1 MATSAS
7 EWEKKWQK
15 DKEGAKVK
23 ANRGYDSYAD
33 ALQGIAQTVK
43 DNAAQARDAELDRQN
58 REYRDRHDLAAAQEF
73 LNRRKTNEAM
83 ANSGLSDSG
92 LNRTQQTAIS
102 IARGNQDAALTRQ
115 QQDAR
120 DATFAA
126 YDDLVA
132 KYEAEMAEKKFA
144 NEQARQAALLEI
156 DNDYDN
162 KVAAMYKAE
171 AEAKQAAAK
180 QAAENQKLL
189 QDAYLAILKQT
200 NGDTAQADQVMQ
212 KLYGVSLSGGQAQ
225 TGTGAAAKTYTTTDG
240 STVNTPFSQM
250 TFKKTKNTWNGLFN
264 LGTSANSTFGGNVGK
279 GMVKQGVLGNVDWND
294 EFYLDGSYFADGK
307 GRHMTTSAI
316 EKELLNE
323 GLSKAEAR
331 RMLLELTNLK
341 ESDTYNDV
349 RDSKK
354 TKSVSGFVGDY
365 QKSSTQTQS
374 ATDKKLNDLQKKV
387 SGKQITRGEATEK
400 VMELYTSPSDQ
411 INALIS
417 LGMTQAEAQ
426 AAQRMYKAY

>member
-43 DNAAQARDAELDRQN
+43 DNAAQARDAELGRQN
-58 REYRDRHDLAAAQEF
+58 REYRDQHDLAAAQEF

-132 KYEAEMAEKKFA
+132 KHEAELAEKKFA

-180 QAAENQKLL
+180 QAAENQKML

-200 NGDTAQADQVMQ
+200 NGDTVQADQVMQ

-225 TGTGAAAKTYTTTDG
+225 AGTGTTAKTYTTTDG

-264 LGTSANSTFGGNVGK
+264 LGTSANSTAGGNVGK

-307 GRHMTTSAI
+307 GRTMTTSAI

-323 GLSKAEAR
+323 GMSKAEAR

-365 QKSSTQTQS
+365 QKSPTQTQS
-374 ATDKKLNDLQKKV
+374 ATDKKLQDLQKKV
-387 SGKQITRGEATEK
+387 SSKQITLGEAVEK
-400 VMELYTSPSDQ
+400 VMDEFNPSDQ

-426 AAQRMYKAY
+426 AAQKMYKAY

>member
-7 EWEKKWQK
+7 EWEKKWQRDK
-15 DKEGAKVK
+15 DVAKAGVNQTYNTSSEAAEGWLK
-23 ANRGYDSYAD
+23 
-33 ALQGIAQTVK
+33 TVK

-132 KYEAEMAEKKFA
+132 KHEAELAEKKFA
-144 NEQARQAALLEI
+144 NEQARQAALMEI
-156 DNDYDN
+156 DNEYDN

-171 AEAKQAAAK
+171 AEAQQAAAK

-200 NGDTAQADQVMQ
+200 GDETQTDALMQ
-212 KLYGVSLSGGQAQ
+212 KLYGVSFAGGQSQ
-225 TGTGAAAKTYTTTDG
+225 TGTEGAQPAAVYTMTDG

-279 GMVKQGVLGNVDWND
+279 GMVKEGALGNVDWND

-307 GRHMTTSAI
+307 GRTMTTSAI

-323 GLSKAEAR
+323 GMSKAEAR

-354 TKSVSGFVGDY
+354 TKSVSGFVADY
-365 QKSSTQTQS
+365 QKPSAQS
-374 ATDKKLNDLQKKV
+374 VTDKKLQDLQKKV
-387 SGKQITRGEATEK
+387 SSNQITRGEATEK

-426 AAQRMYKAY
+426 AAQKMYKAW

>member
-7 EWEKKWQK
+7 EWEKKWQRDK
-15 DKEGAKVK
+15 DAAKAGVNQTYNTSSEAAEGWLK
-23 ANRGYDSYAD
+23 
-33 ALQGIAQTVK
+33 TVK

-132 KYEAEMAEKKFA
+132 KHEAELAEKKLA

-171 AEAKQAAAK
+171 AEAQQAAAK
-180 QAAENQKLL
+180 QAAENQKML

-200 NGDTAQADQVMQ
+200 GDETQTDALMQ
-212 KLYGVSLSGGQAQ
+212 KLYGVSFGGGQAQ
-225 TGTGAAAKTYTTTDG
+225 TGTEGAQPAAVYTMTDG
-240 STVNTPFSQM
+240 SKVNTPFSQM
-250 TFKKTKNTWNGLFN
+250 TFKKTKNTWNGPAG
-264 LGTSANSTFGGNVGK
+264 LGSLLNAIGGGNVEKGK
-279 GMVKQGVLGNVDWND
+279 VKEGALGNVDWND

-341 ESDTYNDV
+341 ESDTYT
-349 RDSKK
+349 DSK
-354 TKSVSGFVGDY
+354 
-365 QKSSTQTQS
+365 
-374 ATDKKLNDLQKKV
+374 ATDYKLNDLQKKV
-387 SGKQITRGEATEK
+387 SSNQITRGEATEK

-426 AAQRMYKAY
+426 AAQKMYKAW

>member
-7 EWEKKWQK
+7 EWEKKWQRDK
-15 DKEGAKVK
+15 DTAKAGVNQTYNTSSEAAEGWLK
-23 ANRGYDSYAD
+23 
-33 ALQGIAQTVK
+33 TVK
-43 DNAAQARDAELDRQN
+43 DNAARARDAELDRQN

-132 KYEAEMAEKKFA
+132 KHEAELAEKKFA
-144 NEQARQAALLEI
+144 NEQARQAALMEI
-156 DNDYDN
+156 DNEYDN

-171 AEAKQAAAK
+171 AEAQQAAAK

-200 NGDTAQADQVMQ
+200 GDETQTDALMQ
-212 KLYGVSLSGGQAQ
+212 KLYGVSFGGGQAQ
-225 TGTGAAAKTYTTTDG
+225 TGTEGAQPAAKTYTTTDG
-240 STVNTPFSQM
+240 STVNTPFSKM
-250 TFKKTKNTWNGLFN
+250 TFKKTRDTDNGSIKMFGQDN
-264 LGTSANSTFGGNVGK
+264 IGLGSFMNSIGGGNVAK
-279 GMVKQGVLGNVDWND
+279 GEVKEGTLGNVDWDD
-294 EFYLDGSYFADGK
+294 EFYIDGSYFADGK

-323 GLSKAEAR
+323 GMSKAEAR

-341 ESDTYNDV
+341 ESDTYT
-349 RDSKK
+349 DSK
-354 TKSVSGFVGDY
+354 
-365 QKSSTQTQS
+365 
-374 ATDKKLNDLQKKV
+374 ATDYKLQNLQKQIRN
-387 SGKQITRGEATEK
+387 KQITRGDATEK

-426 AAQRMYKAY
+426 AAQKMYKAW

>member
-7 EWEKKWQK
+7 EWEKQWQK
-15 DKEGAKVK
+15 DKEDAKVK
-23 ANRGYDSYAD
+23 ANQIYNTSSEAAEGW
-33 ALQGIAQTVK
+33 LKTVK
-43 DNAAQARDAELDRQN
+43 DNAAQARDAELNRQN

-132 KYEAEMAEKKFA
+132 KHEAELAEKKFA

-156 DNDYDN
+156 DNNYDN

-180 QAAENQKLL
+180 QAAENQKML

-200 NGDTAQADQVMQ
+200 NGDTAQADQLMQ

-250 TFKKTKNTWNGLFN
+250 TFKKTRDTSNGAIKMFGQDN
-264 LGTSANSTFGGNVGK
+264 IGLGSFLNRIAGGAVGK
-279 GMVKQGVLGNVDWND
+279 GEVKEGTLGNVDWDD

-316 EKELLNE
+316 EKELMNE

-331 RMLLELTNLK
+331 RILLELTNLK
-341 ESDTYNDV
+341 ESDTYTEG
-349 RDSKK
+349 KK
-354 TKSVSGFVGDY
+354 ADYKLQNLKKQVS
-365 QKSSTQTQS
+365 
-374 ATDKKLNDLQKKV
+374 DKK
-387 SGKQITRGEATEK
+387 ITLGDATEK
-400 VMELYTSPSDQ
+400 AMELYTSPSDQ

-426 AAQRMYKAY
+426 AAQRMYKAW

>member
-7 EWEKKWQK
+7 EWEKKWQRDK
-15 DKEGAKVK
+15 DTAKAGVNQTYNTSSEAAEGWLK
-23 ANRGYDSYAD
+23 
-33 ALQGIAQTVK
+33 TVK
-43 DNAAQARDAELDRQN
+43 DNAAQARDAELDRQK

-132 KYEAEMAEKKFA
+132 KHEAELAEKKFA

-180 QAAENQKLL
+180 QAAENQKML

-200 NGDTAQADQVMQ
+200 NGDTAQADQLMQ

-264 LGTSANSTFGGNVGK
+264 LGTSANSTAGGNVGK

-307 GRHMTTSAI
+307 GRTMTTSAI

-323 GLSKAEAR
+323 GMSKAEAR

-354 TKSVSGFVGDY
+354 TKSVSGFVADY
-365 QKSSTQTQS
+365 QKPS
-374 ATDKKLNDLQKKV
+374 AQRVTDKKLQDLQKKV
-387 SGKQITRGEATEK
+387 SSKQITLGEATEK
-400 VMELYTSPSDQ
+400 VMDEFNPSDQ

-426 AAQRMYKAY
+426 AAQKMYKAW

>member
-15 DKEGAKVK
+15 DKDTAKAGVNQTYNTSSEAAEGWLK
-23 ANRGYDSYAD
+23 
-33 ALQGIAQTVK
+33 TVK

-58 REYRDRHDLAAAQEF
+58 REYRDQHDLAAAQEF

-132 KYEAEMAEKKFA
+132 KHEAELAEKKFA

-180 QAAENQKLL
+180 QAAENQKML

-212 KLYGVSLSGGQAQ
+212 KLYGVSVGASGTSGQSDAGEEVEQARTQNNIPLADRTWYRTKITSNSGLNTALGLIDDNDMVTDEFGNAMTMRQLYNALLENGQMDTRTAKDYILSLQKQNAGRYINGKGYTAKMSDANRFNTNSSISYADLKQTLRMKVDSGQLKQ
-225 TGTGAAAKTYTTTDG
+225 EDAAADIMNYFYPYDTDAQKRLLSEIGYSDKTID
-240 STVNTPFSQM
+240 
-250 TFKKTKNTWNGLFN
+250 
-264 LGTSANSTFGGNVGK
+264 
-279 GMVKQGVLGNVDWND
+279 
-294 EFYLDGSYFADGK
+294 
-307 GRHMTTSAI
+307 
-316 EKELLNE
+316 
-323 GLSKAEAR
+323 
-331 RMLLELTNLK
+331 
-341 ESDTYNDV
+341 
-349 RDSKK
+349 
-354 TKSVSGFVGDY
+354 
-365 QKSSTQTQS
+365 
-374 ATDKKLNDLQKKV
+374 
-387 SGKQITRGEATEK
+387 
-400 VMELYTSPSDQ
+400 
-411 INALIS
+411 ALI
-417 LGMTQAEAQ
+417 
-426 AAQRMYKAY
+426 KANAG

>member
-7 EWEKKWQK
+7 EWEKKWQRDK
-15 DKEGAKVK
+15 DTAKAGVNQTYNTSSEAAEGWLK
-23 ANRGYDSYAD
+23 
-33 ALQGIAQTVK
+33 TVK

-132 KYEAEMAEKKFA
+132 KHEAELAEKKFA

-180 QAAENQKLL
+180 QAAENQKML

-200 NGDTAQADQVMQ
+200 NGDTAQADQLMQ

-225 TGTGAAAKTYTTTDG
+225 TGTGATAKTYTTTDG

-250 TFKKTKNTWNGLFN
+250 TFKKTKNTWNGPAG
-264 LGTSANSTFGGNVGK
+264 LGSLLNAIGGGNVEK
-279 GMVKQGVLGNVDWND
+279 GAVKQGTLGNVDWND

-307 GRHMTTSAI
+307 GRTMTTSAI

-341 ESDTYNDV
+341 ESDTYTDG
-349 RDSKK
+349 K
-354 TKSVSGFVGDY
+354 TADY
-365 QKSSTQTQS
+365 
-374 ATDKKLNDLQKKV
+374 KLNDLQKKV
-387 SGKQITRGEATEK
+387 SGGQMDQMDAAEEIMKMYSNSPATQIEAL
-400 VMELYTSPSDQ
+400 MS
-411 INALIS
+411 I
-417 LGMTQAEAQ
+417 GMSRAGAQ
-426 AAQRMYKAY
+426 AAQRAYTTYMQY

>member
-7 EWEKKWQK
+7 EWEKKWQRDK
-15 DKEGAKVK
+15 DAAKAGVNQTYNTSSEAAEGWLK
-23 ANRGYDSYAD
+23 
-33 ALQGIAQTVK
+33 TVK

-132 KYEAEMAEKKFA
+132 KHEAELAEKKLA

-171 AEAKQAAAK
+171 AEAQQAAAK

-200 NGDTAQADQVMQ
+200 GDETQTDALMQ
-212 KLYGVSLSGGQAQ
+212 KLYGVSFGGSQAQ
-225 TGTGAAAKTYTTTDG
+225 TGTEGAQPAAAYTMTDG
-240 STVNTPFSQM
+240 SKANTPFSQM

-323 GLSKAEAR
+323 GMSKAEAR

-341 ESDTYNDV
+341 ESDTYNDTK
-349 RDSKK
+349 DSKK
-354 TKSVSGFVGDY
+354 TKSVSGFVADY
-365 QKSSTQTQS
+365 QKPSAQS
-374 ATDKKLNDLQKKV
+374 VTDKKLQDLQKKV
-387 SGKQITRGEATEK
+387 SSNQITRGEATEK

-426 AAQRMYKAY
+426 AAQRMYKAW

>member
-58 REYRDRHDLAAAQEF
+58 REYRDQHDLAAAQEF

-132 KYEAEMAEKKFA
+132 KHEAELAEKKFA

-180 QAAENQKLL
+180 QAAENQKML

-225 TGTGAAAKTYTTTDG
+225 TGTGTTEQTRTQD
-240 STVNTPFSQM
+240 NTPLANR
-250 TFKKTKNTWNGLFN
+250 TWYRTKIT
-264 LGTSANSTFGGNVGK
+264 ANSGLNTALGLIDDND
-279 GMVKQGVLGNVDWND
+279 MVTD
-294 EFYLDGSYFADGK
+294 EFGNA
-307 GRHMTTSAI
+307 MTM
-316 EKELLNE
+316 
-323 GLSKAEAR
+323 R
-331 RMLLELTNLK
+331 
-341 ESDTYNDV
+341 
-349 RDSKK
+349 
-354 TKSVSGFVGDY
+354 
-365 QKSSTQTQS
+365 Q
-374 ATDKKLNDLQKKV
+374 
-387 SGKQITRGEATEK
+387 
-400 VMELYTSPSDQ
+400 LY
-411 INALIS
+411 NALIEGGQMDAKSAKNYILS
-417 LGMTQAEAQ
+417 LQKQNAGRYTNGKGYTAKLDVSKRPLFGRNDNGQGIKLAM
-426 AAQRMYKAY
+426 AAQGLTKEDAASDIINYFYPYDTDAQRKALSEIGYSDKVIDALIKANAG

>member
-7 EWEKKWQK
+7 EWEKKWQRDK
-15 DKEGAKVK
+15 DTAKAGVNQTYNTSSEAAEGWLK
-23 ANRGYDSYAD
+23 
-33 ALQGIAQTVK
+33 TVK
-43 DNAAQARDAELDRQN
+43 DNAARARDAELDRQN

-132 KYEAEMAEKKFA
+132 KHEAELAEKKFA

-162 KVAAMYKAE
+162 KVAALYKAE
-171 AEAKQAAAK
+171 AEAQHAAAK

-200 NGDTAQADQVMQ
+200 GDETQTDALMQ
-212 KLYGVSLSGGQAQ
+212 KLYGVSFGGGQAQ
-225 TGTGAAAKTYTTTDG
+225 TGTEGAQPAAKTYTTTDG

-250 TFKKTKNTWNGLFN
+250 TFKKTKNTWNGPAG
-264 LGTSANSTFGGNVGK
+264 LGSLLNAIGGGNVEKGK
-279 GMVKQGVLGNVDWND
+279 VKEGALGNVDWND

-331 RMLLELTNLK
+331 RMLIELTNLK
-341 ESDTYNDV
+341 ESDTYT
-349 RDSKK
+349 DSK
-354 TKSVSGFVGDY
+354 
-365 QKSSTQTQS
+365 
-374 ATDKKLNDLQKKV
+374 ATDYKLNDLQKKV
-387 SGKQITRGEATEK
+387 SSNQITRGEATEK

-411 INALIS
+411 IKALMS

-426 AAQRMYKAY
+426 AAQKMYKVY

>member
-58 REYRDRHDLAAAQEF
+58 REYRDQHDLAAAQEF

-180 QAAENQKLL
+180 QAAENQKML

-225 TGTGAAAKTYTTTDG
+225 TGTGAEQTRTQD
-240 STVNTPFSQM
+240 NTPLANRTWYRTKITLNSGLNTALGLIDDNDMVTDEFGNAMTMRQLYNALIEGGQM
-250 TFKKTKNTWNGLFN
+250 DAKSAKNYILSLQKQNAGRYDN
-264 LGTSANSTFGGNVGK
+264 GK
-279 GMVKQGVLGNVDWND
+279 GYTAK
-294 EFYLDGSYFADGK
+294 LDISQRPLFGMDDD
-307 GRHMTTSAI
+307 RHRKMIKSEMI
-316 EKELLNE
+316 RQ
-323 GLSKAEAR
+323 GLSKEDVA
-331 RMLLELTNLK
+331 
-341 ESDTYNDV
+341 SDIMNYFYPYD
-349 RDSKK
+349 
-354 TKSVSGFVGDY
+354 
-365 QKSSTQTQS
+365 
-374 ATDKKLNDLQKKV
+374 TDAQRKALSEIGYSDKV
-387 SGKQITRGEATEK
+387 I
-400 VMELYTSPSDQ
+400 D
-411 INALIS
+411 ALI
-417 LGMTQAEAQ
+417 
-426 AAQRMYKAY
+426 KANAG

>member
-7 EWEKKWQK
+7 EWEKKWQRDK
-15 DKEGAKVK
+15 DAAKAGVNQIYNTSSEAAEGWLK
-23 ANRGYDSYAD
+23 
-33 ALQGIAQTVK
+33 TVK

-132 KYEAEMAEKKFA
+132 KHEAELAEKKLA

-171 AEAKQAAAK
+171 AEAQQAAAK

-200 NGDTAQADQVMQ
+200 GDETQTDALMQ
-212 KLYGVSLSGGQAQ
+212 KLYGVSFGGGQEQ
-225 TGTGAAAKTYTTTDG
+225 TGTEGAQPAAVYTMTDG

-250 TFKKTKNTWNGLFN
+250 TFKKVKNTRNGGLKM
-264 LGTSANSTFGGNVGK
+264 FGKDNNGFGDFLNHIGGGDAAK
-279 GMVKQGVLGNVDWND
+279 GEVKQGALGNVDWDD
-294 EFYLDGSYFADGK
+294 EFYIDGSYFADGK
-307 GRHMTTSAI
+307 GRHMTTEEI
-316 EKELLNE
+316 KEELLNE
-323 GLSKAEAR
+323 GLSEQEAR
-331 RMLLELTNLK
+331 RILLELTNLA
-341 ESDTYNDV
+341 ESDTYNDKKAAEYQIDNYV
-349 RDSKK
+349 RDL
-354 TKSVSGFVGDY
+354 
-365 QKSSTQTQS
+365 SSRI
-374 ATDKKLNDLQKKV
+374 K
-387 SGKQITRGEATEK
+387 SGKTTFAEGTEEIMGK
-400 VMELYTSPSDQ
+400 YTSGEQ
-411 INALIS
+411 QLAALMA

-426 AAQRMYKAY
+426 SAQKAYKTYASLY

>member
-7 EWEKKWQK
+7 EWEKKWQRDK
-15 DKEGAKVK
+15 DTAKAGVNQTYNTSSEAAEGWLK
-23 ANRGYDSYAD
+23 
-33 ALQGIAQTVK
+33 TVK

-132 KYEAEMAEKKFA
+132 KHEAELAEKKFA

-200 NGDTAQADQVMQ
+200 NGDTAQADQLMQ

-225 TGTGAAAKTYTTTDG
+225 TGTGATEQTRTQD
-240 STVNTPFSQM
+240 NTPLANR
-250 TFKKTKNTWNGLFN
+250 TWYRTKIT
-264 LGTSANSTFGGNVGK
+264 ANSGLNTALGLIDDNDMVTDEFGNAMTMRQLYNALIEGGQMDAKSAKDYILSLQKQNAGRYDNGK
-279 GMVKQGVLGNVDWND
+279 GYTAK
-294 EFYLDGSYFADGK
+294 LDISQRPLFGMDDD
-307 GRHMTTSAI
+307 RHRKMIKSEMI
-316 EKELLNE
+316 RQ
-323 GLSKAEAR
+323 GLSKEDVA
-331 RMLLELTNLK
+331 
-341 ESDTYNDV
+341 SDIMNYFYPYD
-349 RDSKK
+349 
-354 TKSVSGFVGDY
+354 
-365 QKSSTQTQS
+365 
-374 ATDKKLNDLQKKV
+374 TDAQRKALSEIGYSDKV
-387 SGKQITRGEATEK
+387 I
-400 VMELYTSPSDQ
+400 D
-411 INALIS
+411 ALI
-417 LGMTQAEAQ
+417 
-426 AAQRMYKAY
+426 KANAG

>member
-7 EWEKKWQK
+7 ELEKKWQK

-58 REYRDRHDLAAAQEF
+58 REYRDQHDLAAAQEF

-132 KYEAEMAEKKFA
+132 KHEAELAEKKFA
-144 NEQARQAALLEI
+144 NEQARQAALLKI

-189 QDAYLAILKQT
+189 RDAYLAILKQT

-225 TGTGAAAKTYTTTDG
+225 TGTGAEQTRTQD
-240 STVNTPFSQM
+240 NTPLANR
-250 TFKKTKNTWNGLFN
+250 TWYRTKIT
-264 LGTSANSTFGGNVGK
+264 ANSKLNTALGLIDDNDMVTDEFGNAMTMRQLYNALIEGGQMDAKSAKDYILSLQKQNAGRYANGK
-279 GMVKQGVLGNVDWND
+279 GYTAKLKDANDMLGWFDEGAVLRARMNTN
-294 EFYLDGSYFADGK
+294 
-307 GRHMTTSAI
+307 
-316 EKELLNE
+316 
-323 GLSKAEAR
+323 GLSKEDVA
-331 RMLLELTNLK
+331 
-341 ESDTYNDV
+341 SDIMNYFYPYD
-349 RDSKK
+349 
-354 TKSVSGFVGDY
+354 
-365 QKSSTQTQS
+365 
-374 ATDKKLNDLQKKV
+374 TDAQRKALSEIGYSDKV
-387 SGKQITRGEATEK
+387 I
-400 VMELYTSPSDQ
+400 D
-411 INALIS
+411 ALI
-417 LGMTQAEAQ
+417 
-426 AAQRMYKAY
+426 KANAG

>member
-7 EWEKKWQK
+7 EWEKKWQRDK
-15 DKEGAKVK
+15 DTAKAGVNQTYNTSSEAAEGWLK
-23 ANRGYDSYAD
+23 
-33 ALQGIAQTVK
+33 TVK
-43 DNAAQARDAELDRQN
+43 DNAARARDAELDRQN

-132 KYEAEMAEKKFA
+132 KHEAELAEKKFA
-144 NEQARQAALLEI
+144 NEQARQAALMEI
-156 DNDYDN
+156 DNEYDN

-171 AEAKQAAAK
+171 AEAQQAAAK
-180 QAAENQKLL
+180 QAAKNQKLL

-200 NGDTAQADQVMQ
+200 GDETQTDALMQ
-212 KLYGVSLSGGQAQ
+212 KLYGVSFGGGQAQ
-225 TGTGAAAKTYTTTDG
+225 TGTEGAQPAAKTYTTTDG
-240 STVNTPFSQM
+240 STVNTPFSKM
-250 TFKKTKNTWNGLFN
+250 TFKKTRDTDNGSIKMFGQDN
-264 LGTSANSTFGGNVGK
+264 IGLGSFMNSIGGGNVAK
-279 GMVKQGVLGNVDWND
+279 GEVKEGTLGNVDWDD
-294 EFYLDGSYFADGK
+294 EFYIDGSYFADGK

-323 GLSKAEAR
+323 GMSKAEAR

-341 ESDTYNDV
+341 ESDTYT
-349 RDSKK
+349 DSK
-354 TKSVSGFVGDY
+354 
-365 QKSSTQTQS
+365 
-374 ATDKKLNDLQKKV
+374 ATDYKLQNLQKQIRN
-387 SGKQITRGEATEK
+387 KQITRGDATEK

-426 AAQRMYKAY
+426 AAQKMYKAW

>member
-7 EWEKKWQK
+7 EWEKKWQRDK
-15 DKEGAKVK
+15 DTAKAGVNQTYRTSSEAAEGWLK
-23 ANRGYDSYAD
+23 
-33 ALQGIAQTVK
+33 TVK

-73 LNRRKTNEAM
+73 LNRRKTSEAM
-83 ANSGLSDSG
+83 ANAGLSDSG

-132 KYEAEMAEKKFA
+132 KHEAELAEKKLA

-171 AEAKQAAAK
+171 AEAQQAAAK

-200 NGDTAQADQVMQ
+200 GDETQTDALMQ
-212 KLYGVSLSGGQAQ
+212 KLYGVSFGGSQAQ
-225 TGTGAAAKTYTTTDG
+225 TGTEGTQPAAVYTMTDG

-307 GRHMTTSAI
+307 GRTMTASEI

-323 GLSKAEAR
+323 GMSKAEAR

-354 TKSVSGFVGDY
+354 TKSVSGFVADY
-365 QKSSTQTQS
+365 QKPSAQS
-374 ATDKKLNDLQKKV
+374 VTDKKLQDLQKKV
-387 SGKQITRGEATEK
+387 SSNQITRGEATEK

-426 AAQRMYKAY
+426 AAQKMYKAW